1 MVLSVA
7 RRGREMAS
15 KQDSQTVLFLRL
27 PFHSVCVANEQQQ
40 QHLNARY
47 MQWWKWETNKIMR
60 GHTFL
65 HCISDSDEQH
75 RTCCTLLLHSHSH
88 SHSHNR
94 NFTIPT
100 DAAHGYYCPCYIRV
114 REKRWLGIKMGLK
127 TDYQT
132 GTHTNTRELQLSP
145 YVLAVAVYFECS
157 NPIQSFFIVWNRI
170 AFDAQWI

>member
-7 RRGREMAS
+7 RRERNG
-15 KQDSQTVLFLRL
+15 KQARQPKQSCFCDCLSIRYVY
-27 PFHSVCVANEQQQ
+27 QQ

-60 GHTFL
+60 GHTSL

-88 SHSHNR
+88 SHNR

-100 DAAHGYYCPCYIRV
+100 HAAHGYYCPCYIRV

-145 YVLAVAVYFECS
+145 YVLAVAVHFECS
-157 NPIQSFFIVWNRI
+157 NPIQSFFILWNRI